1 MSKVSWRTYP
11 SPTGAFMY
19 ELTTSRYEEVRTELR
34 ESTFVL
40 FPPQDG
46 PPAESFVNPQRTGW
60 LTKLGGSGM
69 GANWRK
75 RWFVLDHHYIFYYK
89 QKNVRAVAVREAWHG
104 AVYTEGRQ
112 NCSRSWCSHSLHCV
126 VFQWMF

>member
-1 MSKVSWRTYP
+1 
-11 SPTGAFMY
+11 MY
-19 ELTTSRYEEVRTELR
+19 APTTSRYEEMRTELR
-34 ESTFVL
+34 ESIFLL

-46 PPAESFVNPQRTGW
+46 PPADSFMNPQRTGW

-89 QKNVRAVAVREAWHG
+89 QKNVRAVAVSKHG
-104 AVYTEGRQ
+104 MGLYVCTDRGRQ
-112 NCSRSWCSHSLHCV
+112 YCSRSWCLHSLHLCSISVVVLKLVVRCV
-126 VFQWMF
+126 